1 MTDKNTLFV
10 IGLAALVI
18 CGGYL
23 WFSTTTELSSM
34 DEVTI
39 PTSLEIAQDP
49 SSSPMDAA
57 TGHSLVAKS
66 SEMQQVDVDSTDQ
79 SGFSQTD
86 VEKDIQH
93 AQAFIEGP
101 AFSSVEQL
109 NAAYLFSDGTVS
121 MQSLTLTFQQ
131 DDFTSLIT
139 KLTQISST
147 ELAAEREAKL
157 KQTLYDEM
165 GTQINSES
173 YACAGKLCAVT
184 FTSAVPV
191 EQQVI
196 NKFAKFSGNY
206 TFTNR
211 VVNSHG
217 ESVTRLLLI
226 AADDPSQLTV
236 R

>member
-1 MTDKNTLFV
+1 MTDKKTLLV
-10 IGLAALVI
+10 TGLAALVMG
-18 CGGYL
+18 GGYL
-23 WFSTTTELSSM
+23 WLGNTTEQSSTK
-34 DEVTI
+34 EVTV
-39 PTSLEIAQDP
+39 PTSIQIAQDP
-49 SSSPMDAA
+49 ISLRTDAA
-57 TGHSLVAKS
+57 TGHSFVAKS
-66 SEMQQVDVDSTDQ
+66 GEMQQVGADSTDQ

-86 VEKDIQH
+86 VEKDIQR

-131 DDFTSLIT
+131 DDFTNLIT

-147 ELAAEREAKL
+147 KLAAEREAKL
-157 KQTLYDEM
+157 KQNLYDEL

-206 TFTNR
+206 TFTDR
-211 VVNSHG
+211 AVNSHG

-226 AADDPSQLTV
+226 AADDPSQLTA